1 MGYLAVSI
9 LVVLLVPGVVVLLDE
24 AEVFL
29 PLALQSQLPSL
40 HVGGEITLQETPRQG
55 RASAPTTNQPP
66 KSHQAA
72 VRLEASGTCT
82 PGQGKESLWVWAF
95 SPAPSAFSEL
105 VQPNLTGFSF
115 PKWNN
120 ARSQHLLE
128 EDLLITLPGQKTYS
142 SPVGQGKD
150 DSIPNR
156 HNTSE
161 TEPGTHKGVGLCP
174 QLSTSC
180 QISPPTPAPQ
190 LRVLTERRRH
200 VTGRTSLGT
209 PGQLHFLSSSAN
221 GQWWQWIRS

>member
-1 MGYLAVSI
+1 M
-9 LVVLLVPGVVVLLDE
+9 VVLLVPGVVVLLDE
-24 AEVFL
+24 AEVLL
-29 PLALQSQLPSL
+29 PLALQSQLPPL
-40 HVGGEITLQETPRQG
+40 HVGGEITLQETPCQG

-72 VRLEASGTCT
+72 ARLEASGTWT
-82 PGQGKESLWVWAF
+82 PGQQKEFVALGF
-95 SPAPSAFSEL
+95 FPAPSAFSEL
-105 VQPNLTGFSF
+105 VQPNLAGFSF
-115 PKWNN
+115 PKWNKP
-120 ARSQHLLE
+120 RSQHLLE

-180 QISPPTPAPQ
+180 QISPPNSCATAPS
-190 LRVLTERRRH
+190 TH
-200 VTGRTSLGT
+200 
-209 PGQLHFLSSSAN
+209 
-221 GQWWQWIRS
+221 